1 MMESCQEIEGGDMA
15 DEAHVTLLKDMHSQ
29 LNSILVRSDNLDA
42 TVISEANTV
51 VVYELAEVVVL
62 CAAGGR

>member
-1 MMESCQEIEGGDMA
+1 MA